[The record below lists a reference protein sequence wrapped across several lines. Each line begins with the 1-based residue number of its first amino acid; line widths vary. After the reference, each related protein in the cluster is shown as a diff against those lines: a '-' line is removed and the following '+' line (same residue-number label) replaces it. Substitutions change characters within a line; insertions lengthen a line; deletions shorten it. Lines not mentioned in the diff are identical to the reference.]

1 MNDDFPTPQEN
12 EPNPP
17 EESGPKSQEVRH
29 THVSAL
35 VPEHVA
41 KGAFSTGAVVV
52 QGTHEFIVDF
62 LLRMTNPQQ
71 LAARVILPPGVVGQL
86 ISALGDNLRNY
97 ERKFGP
103 AMLNP
108 PALQPQEATANPQKA
123 TETQQ
128 VDTTQTP
135 TPPQPTTT
143 QVSQTSAQDLY
154 DQLKIPD
161 DILSGN
167 YANAV
172 MIGHTMT
179 EFCFDFITT
188 FYPKSAVAVRVYLA
202 AVNAKRFLEALT
214 HSFEQYKKKV
224 AERAGSQKPQQSPP
238 PAGEEQDSDEN

>member
-1 MNDDFPTPQEN
+1 MNDDIPTPEEN
-12 EPNPP
+12 N
-17 EESGPKSQEVRH
+17 EELPKKSRPQSQEVRH

-71 LAARVILPPGVVGQL
+71 LVARVILPPGVVGQL

-103 AMLNP
+103 TLLNP
-108 PALQPQEATANPQKA
+108 PTLHEKAATSNPESA

-128 VDTTQTP
+128 LDTTQTP
-135 TPPQPTTT
+135 PTPQPTATS
-143 QVSQTSAQDLY
+143 VSQTSAQDLY
-154 DQLKIPD
+154 DQLKMPD
-161 DILSGN
+161 DVLSGN

-188 FYPKSAVAVRVYLA
+188 FYPKSAVAARVYLA
-202 AVNAKRFLEALT
+202 AANAKRFLEALT

-224 AERAGSQKPQQSPP
+224 AERAGNQPP
-238 PAGEEQDSDEN
+238 PSPREGEDSHEN